1 MHEMGWHLVS
11 ATIGLTV
18 TALAATTY
26 RAHPGPVRPL
36 NELAVLKLSHIVV
49 QTVDG
54 QSARICKDLPPDVHA
69 CDVAHPILWVDS
81 IELLPGQHTIA
92 FSYKTLSFPTP
103 RRFTLAHSAAPAPS
117 VD

>member
-1 MHEMGWHLVS
+1 M
-11 ATIGLTV
+11 IGLTV

-69 CDVAHPILWVDS
+69 CDVAHPILM
-81 IELLPGQHTIA
+81 G
-92 FSYKTLSFPTP
+92 
-103 RRFTLAHSAAPAPS
+103 
-117 VD
+117 